1 MKEVTLN
8 GILPG
13 EGGTVVRMEAANP
26 KVRQRLLEM
35 GLIRGTP
42 IELIRVAPMGD
53 PIEVKVKGNIEVNGI
68 LFFRTSANFEGDVK
82 YKKLIVEEGA
92 NISGSLVNVSSV
104 VKPIQP
110 VIENGQSTNTLQ
122 QQIG

>member
-13 EGGTVVRMEAANP
+13 ERGTVVRMEAANP

-53 PIEVKVKGNIEVNGI
+53 PIEVKVKGYRLSLRREEAESV
-68 LFFRTSANFEGDVK
+68 
-82 YKKLIVEEGA
+82 IVHKTA
-92 NISGSLVNVSSV
+92 
-104 VKPIQP
+104 K
-110 VIENGQSTNTLQ
+110 
-122 QQIG
+122 

>member
-13 EGGTVVRMEAANP
+13 ERGTVVRMEAANP

-53 PIEVKVKGNIEVNGI
+53 PIEVKVKGYRLSLRREEAESV
-68 LFFRTSANFEGDVK
+68 
-82 YKKLIVEEGA
+82 IVHKIA
-92 NISGSLVNVSSV
+92 
-104 VKPIQP
+104 K
-110 VIENGQSTNTLQ
+110 
-122 QQIG
+122 

>member
-13 EGGTVVRMEAANP
+13 ERGTVVRMEAANP

-53 PIEVKVKGNIEVNGI
+53 PIEVKVKGYSLSLRREEAESV
-68 LFFRTSANFEGDVK
+68 
-82 YKKLIVEEGA
+82 IVHKTA
-92 NISGSLVNVSSV
+92 
-104 VKPIQP
+104 K
-110 VIENGQSTNTLQ
+110 
-122 QQIG
+122 